1 MCRVRDMVAGITS
14 SRQTGMRIAPIA
26 ALLLLLSSQRAF
38 AAAPSTVAVAVDT
51 SELSSKLAGEVQ
63 DGMAFA
69 VLNGFSEVFSNL
81 VRAKIDL
88 TQVSDTKIVAQVR
101 DCGGIECLEDLARSA
116 GVDLVVQVNV
126 QAKPASKRAS
136 GRASKKAKANH
147 AVSMIVAREAPDR
160 YAWREKT
167 DCQGCNASEIKHMA
181 SLLASTI
188 AERITFDALPAKATP
203 PSALPKALAAP
214 APMPVTVVNP
224 PLPVTIVNPPL
235 PAPKR
240 EWHVP
245 RPLSIAALAGGGVL
259 IGTGIYL
266 LHIHGQGTCNL
277 ASGQRECPQVYATG
291 ALGTGM
297 IVGGGLAAL
306 GGLTGLIFF
315 GPSMANTQVGFSG
328 SSISVRGGF

>member
-1 MCRVRDMVAGITS
+1 
-14 SRQTGMRIAPIA
+14 MRIAPIA
-26 ALLLLLSSQRAF
+26 ALLLVLSSHRAF
-38 AAAPSTVAVAVDT
+38 AAAPSTVAVAVDA
-51 SELSSKLAGEVQ
+51 SDLSPKLAGEVE

-69 VLNGFSEVFSNL
+69 VLSGLAEVFSNL
-81 VRAKIDL
+81 VRARVDL
-88 TQVSDTKIVAQVR
+88 TPVSDATIVAQVR

-126 QAKPASKRAS
+126 QAKQSSKRAS
-136 GRASKKAKANH
+136 RKASQKVKPDH
-147 AVSMIVAREAPDR
+147 AVSMIVARDAPER

-167 DCQGCNASEIKHMA
+167 NCQGCNASEIKHMA

-188 AERITFDALPAKATP
+188 AERITFDALPAKAAL
-203 PSALPKALAAP
+203 PSTLPKALAQP
-214 APMPVTVVNP
+214 APMPVTIVNP

-235 PAPKR
+235 PDPKP

-245 RPLSIAALAGGGVL
+245 RPLSIAALAGGLVL

-266 LHIHGQGTCNL
+266 RHIDGQGTCNR
-277 ASGQRECPQVYATG
+277 ASGQSQCPQLHSTG

-297 IVGGGLAAL
+297 IVGGSLAAL

-315 GPSMANTQVGFSG
+315 GPSIANTQVGFTA
-328 SSISVRGGF
+328 SSISLRGVF